1 MKRPVIKALL
11 IATMLLISTSA
22 FAKNPIFDYFSKFLD
37 ETKAEIAIGKMMEE
51 AFIKAIAPNTPA
63 ANNTELQARVKAF
76 AINSP
81 RPELQYKVMQIES
94 NTVDAFPFPG
104 GTIFITTGLVNSIK
118 DQRQLDFILARNIMH
133 IALRHPMKLI
143 KQKGL
148 YPGFLTLIK
157 KNPEKRDQ
165 KFTLNLIRDYIRYLP
180 HMNQEKADLQGI
192 LLTKSPEQTRLAAL
206 KLLNGISQVI
216 WPVTPWDRGDL
227 STRIQKLEALKLPE

>member
-1 MKRPVIKALL
+1 MKKSIL
-11 IATMLLISTSA
+11 IIIALLISTSA
-22 FAKNPIFDYFSKFLD
+22 FAKNPIVNYFSKFLD
-37 ETKAEIAIGKMMEE
+37 ETKAEIAIGKLMEE
-51 AFIKAIAPNTPA
+51 AFIKAIAKNTPVTDNA
-63 ANNTELQARVKAF
+63 KLQEKIKIF
-76 AINSP
+76 AQNSP
-81 RPELQYKVMQIES
+81 RPELQYKIMEIES

-133 IALRHPMKLI
+133 IALRQPMKLI
-143 KQKGL
+143 KKKGL

-157 KNPEKRDQ
+157 KNPEKRDL
-165 KFTLNLIRDYIRYLP
+165 KFTLNLIHDYIRYLP

-206 KLLNGISQVI
+206 KLLNGLSQVI

-227 STRIQKLEALKLPE
+227 SARTQKLEALKLPE